1 MTEQMTETL
10 VNDLLSRVK
19 KLEEKEKVDV
29 DVQNYLNTL
38 DRVAFSMS
46 VAIDVISKVIIEKGL
61 ISKED
66 LAKTLNDEKDRI
78 SKEIQSQTAQAQGRE
93 NPGM

>member
-66 LAKTLNDEKDRI
+66 LAKTLNDEKERI
-78 SKEIQSQTAQAQGRE
+78 SKEIQSQTAQVHGKE
-93 NPGM
+93 NSGM

>member
-10 VNDLLSRVK
+10 VNDLLTRVK
-19 KLEEKEKVDV
+19 KLEEKEKTDV

-66 LAKTLNDEKDRI
+66 LAKTLNDEKERI
-78 SKEIQSQTAQAQGRE
+78 SKEIQSQTAQQTE
-93 NPGM
+93 NKGM